1 MYNEQLEKLIEMALM
16 DGELTEKEKQV
27 LFKKAEALGVDLDE
41 FEMVLEAK
49 LFEKQQSLKPE
60 KKESTAAPKSDK
72 FGDVKK
78 CPACGS
84 MVQSLQAICSDC
96 GHEFRNI
103 DSVSSI
109 SDFFRDYQKIEESV
123 EVKKTGGLMGMLVD
137 DSKGNWQK
145 KVFTKKKEFIMHF
158 PIPNSKEDILE
169 FLMMALP
176 LAKPAKSG
184 GFGGFMKK
192 SFANFGDDEHKN
204 WDFKIAEVWVQKC
217 EQIIMKAKFSMK
229 EDKKVLEE
237 IMNYS
242 RELGIK

>member
-16 DGELTEKEKQV
+16 DGELTDKERTI
-27 LFKKAEALGVDLDE
+27 LSKKAESFGVDIDE
-41 FEMVLEAK
+41 FEMVLEAR
-49 LFEKQQSLKPE
+49 LFEKKQADYKPTNEKKPE
-60 KKESTAAPKSDK
+60 SNK
-72 FGDVKK
+72 FGDMKK

-84 MVQSLQAICSDC
+84 PVQSLQAICSDC

-109 SDFFRDYQKIEESV
+109 SDFFREYKKIEESV
-123 EVKKTGGLMGMLVD
+123 KVKETGGGLMGIFD
-137 DSKGNWQK
+137 DSEGDWHK

-176 LAKPAKSG
+176 LAKPAKTG
-184 GFGGFMKK
+184 GVGGFMKK
-192 SFANFGDDEHKN
+192 AFANFGDNENKN
-204 WDFKIAEVWVQKC
+204 WDFKVAEVWAQKC

-237 IMNYS
+237 IMNYAK
-242 RELGIK
+242 ELGIK